1 MKKLKDI
8 IRNLGLK
15 DNEIIITEE
24 EYKLLKQVETS
35 ATKTSTTT
43 KKTTQ
48 KKHKKRKGRKPA
60 EIVWTDTKGKGQIRK
75 RDSGELVFYYYDKN
89 NHRPYSKRGTYE
101 ELVQF
106 GEYFEKTGY
115 NKDKFYKKNYN
126 NGSISKLP
134 NGSYSLRK
142 NIKNNTIYFGVYS
155 DKRLAEEVRLYLQ
168 FKNWDLDY
176 EPKNL
181 TPATTKRLGVDGY
194 YRTMKPIMSADK
206 EFQNYKIMKGV
217 LI

>member
-8 IRNLGLK
+8 IRKLGLK
-15 DNEIIITEE
+15 DNEVIITEE
-24 EYKLLKQVETS
+24 EYKLLKQIETS
-35 ATKTSTTT
+35 ATKTSTTN

-60 EIVWTDTKGKGQIRK
+60 EIIWTDTQGKGQIRK
-75 RDSGELVFYYYDKN
+75 RDGGELVFYYYDKN
-89 NHRPYSKRGTYE
+89 NQRPYSKRGTYE

-106 GEYFEKTGY
+106 GEYFEKIGY
-115 NKDKFYKKNYN
+115 NKDKFYDKKN
-126 NGSISKLP
+126 NGNISKLA

-142 NIKNNTIYFGVYS
+142 KINKKDIYFGVYS
-155 DKRLAEEVRLYLQ
+155 DKRLAEEVRLFLE

-176 EPKNL
+176 DPKNL
-181 TPATTKRLGVDGY
+181 TPATSKRLHIDEY

-206 EFQNYKIMKGV
+206 EFQNYKLVKGV

>member
-1 MKKLKDI
+1 MKRLKDF
-8 IRNLGLK
+8 IRQLGLS
-15 DNEIIITEE
+15 DNEIIISKE
-24 EYKLLKQVETS
+24 EYKALQITNN
-35 ATKTSTTT
+35 ATNVPKN
-43 KKTTQ
+43 KTTN

-60 EIVWTDTKGKGQIRK
+60 EIIWTDTQGKGQIRK
-75 RDSGELVFYYYDKN
+75 RDGGELVFYYYDKN
-89 NHRPYSKRGTYE
+89 NKRPYSKRGTYE

-115 NKDKFYKKNYN
+115 NKDKFYDKKH

-142 NIKNNTIYFGVYS
+142 RINKNVLYFGVYS
-155 DKRLAEEVRLYLQ
+155 DKRLAEEVRLFLE

-181 TPATTKRLGVDGY
+181 TPATTKRLGVDEY